1 MIAWMRV
8 TYLAVVDIPNNER
21 SFYVSGFEFHHVY
34 MGFVGLL
41 ILEHWAIPKSNRG
54 MVALAIIHGIATG
67 WIFGQALFFAMSD
80 MTDAWYQHPLSLF
93 GGVGT
98 FAVAVLLTLGIMV
111 RPKMSAMHP
120 RNVP

>member
-41 ILEHWAIPKSNRG
+41 ILEYWPISKSNRG
-54 MVALAIIHGIATG
+54 MIALAIIHGIATG
-67 WIFGQALFFAMSD
+67 
-80 MTDAWYQHPLSLF
+80 
-93 GGVGT
+93 
-98 FAVAVLLTLGIMV
+98 
-111 RPKMSAMHP
+111 
-120 RNVP
+120 

>member
-1 MIAWMRV
+1 MIAWMRF
-8 TYLAVVDIPNNER
+8 TAVVDIPNNER

-54 MVALAIIHGIATG
+54 TVALAIIHGIATG

-111 RPKMSAMHP
+111 RPKMSAMRP